1 MYFIKLHIK
10 LYIRLNIQNYKWQS
24 FPQYRL
30 ERAVYHEMLRMWIPS
45 RGWRPLGGSPKQQ
58 LSQPVL
64 QLHGK

>member
-1 MYFIKLHIK
+1 M
-10 LYIRLNIQNYKWQS
+10 QNYKWQS